1 MVSLGI
7 RQLLCGMYRNRS
19 CMLQIESAR
28 MAHAGRDRP
37 RLVVGLKAHSQ
48 RERGDVPQCTSAKLI
63 SEGKDTY
70 CGKVS

>member
-1 MVSLGI
+1 MVSLDI

-37 RLVVGLKAHSQ
+37 RLVVGLKGALTKRKGKRPQ
-48 RERGDVPQCTSAKLI
+48 RTSAKLI
-63 SEGKDTY
+63 SEGKDT
-70 CGKVS
+70 